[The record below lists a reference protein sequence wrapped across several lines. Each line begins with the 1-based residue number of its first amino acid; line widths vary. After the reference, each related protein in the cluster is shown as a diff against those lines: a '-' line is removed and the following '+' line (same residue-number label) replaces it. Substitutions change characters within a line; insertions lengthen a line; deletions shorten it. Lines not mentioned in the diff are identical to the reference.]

1 MAKRSAGAQVRIIK
15 TGRTFYPVAPGS
27 NNRFAG
33 LRAIPWIR
41 LRGIWLE
48 KAGFSIG
55 QLLKVRVEHKK
66 VVISV
71 E

>member
-1 MAKRSAGAQVRIIK
+1 MAKRSAGAQVRTIK
-15 TGRTFYPVAPGS
+15 TGRTFYPVAAGS
-27 NNRFAG
+27 NNRFSE

-48 KAGFSIG
+48 RAGFSVG
-55 QLLKVRVEHKK
+55 QLLKVEVGHKK